1 MISNDQRRFTMG
13 DYTAIEGKLD
23 ADDARR
29 AETNSD
35 YVYYVIGPVSGG
47 RRAPIASFWF
57 YEEAVRYVRRLAQRE
72 EARRDG

>member
-29 AETNSD
+29 A
-35 YVYYVIGPVSGG
+35 YVIGPVSGG

-57 YEEAVRYVRRLAQRE
+57 YEEAMRYVRRLAQRE